1 MNISLQRES
10 AEMQSGSGK
19 ALLFVID
26 GTLADTDAL
35 HVQAF
40 NQVFGPRGFVFDRAR
55 ASKELLGFSNASI
68 GERFLPDEQP
78 ERQAAIMAEKEA
90 AFRSLASGRIE
101 PLPGL
106 MALLAIADRA
116 KIPMVAV
123 PHAPR
128 SHADTMPSGLGI
140 VHRFKAIVI
149 GDELAHG
156 KPHPL

>member
-1 MNISLQRES
+1 MNIAAQGEIT
-10 AEMQSGSGK
+10 EMQNRPGK
-19 ALLFVID
+19 ALLFDID

-78 ERQAAIMAEKEA
+78 ERQAAIMPEKEA
-90 AFRSLASGRIE
+90 AFRRLASCRTE

-106 MALLAIADRA
+106 LALLAI
-116 KIPMVAV
+116 
-123 PHAPR
+123 PR
-128 SHADTMPSGLGI
+128 
-140 VHRFKAIVI
+140 R
-149 GDELAHG
+149 
-156 KPHPL
+156 